1 MTDFFCVE
9 ENISDSLGGSYMLNS
24 QDTTYNLNLDTVT
37 NDDIDIE
44 NEINEEYN
52 TFNVQELN
60 SIREKIE
67 SMPKFNQ
74 IEVLRILSGYKNI
87 TLNENKYGVLINMTD
102 LKKEVIEK
110 LKEYI
115 SYVNTQETNLNEF
128 ESRIQEYKNIYFVK
142 DNKDKEIKDTS
153 KTNKNKNV

>member
-1 MTDFFCVE
+1 
-9 ENISDSLGGSYMLNS
+9 MLNPEEHL
-24 QDTTYNLNLDTVT
+24 YNLNLDSVEE
-37 NDDIDIE
+37 NDIADID
-44 NEINEEYN
+44 EEES
-52 TFNVQELN
+52 FNVQELN

-74 IEVLRILSGYKNI
+74 IEVLRILSSYKNI

-115 SYVNTQETNLNEF
+115 NYVNTQETNLNEF

-142 DNKDKEIKDTS
+142 DNKDKDVKDTS
-153 KTNKNKNV
+153 KNNKNKNV

>member
-9 ENISDSLGGSYMLNS
+9 ENISDPLNGSYMLNPEE
-24 QDTTYNLNLDTVT
+24 TIYNLNLDSVE
-37 NDDIDIE
+37 NDNDVDDD
-44 NEINEEYN
+44 EEP
-52 TFNVQELN
+52 FNVQELN

-142 DNKDKEIKDTS
+142 DNKDKDIKDTS
-153 KTNKNKNV
+153 KTNKK

>member
-9 ENISDSLGGSYMLNS
+9 ENISDSLGGNYMLNPEE
-24 QDTTYNLNLDTVT
+24 TVYNLNLDSVE
-37 NDDIDIE
+37 NDVDYDDD
-44 NEINEEYN
+44 EEEP
-52 TFNVQELN
+52 FNVQELN

-87 TLNENKYGVLINMTD
+87 TLNENKYGVLINMTE

-115 SYVNTQETNLNEF
+115 SYVNTQESNLNEL

-142 DNKDKEIKDTS
+142 DNKDKEIKENS
-153 KTNKNKNV
+153 KTNKHKNV

>member
-9 ENISDSLGGSYMLNS
+9 ENISDLLNGSYMLNP
-24 QDTTYNLNLDTVT
+24 QETAYNLNLDSVE
-37 NDDIDIE
+37 NDIADDD
-44 NEINEEYN
+44 EEES
-52 TFNVQELN
+52 FNGKELN

>member
-9 ENISDSLGGSYMLNS
+9 ENISDSFGDNYMLN
-24 QDTTYNLNLDTVT
+24 TEEPVYNLDSLEEN
-37 NDDIDIE
+37 DIDG
-44 NEINEEYN
+44 EEP
-52 TFNVQELN
+52 FNGQELN

-102 LKKEVIEK
+102 LKKEVVEN

-142 DNKDKEIKDTS
+142 DNKDKDVKDTS
-153 KTNKNKNV
+153 NTNKK

>member
-9 ENISDSLGGSYMLNS
+9 ENISHSQGSYMLNS
-24 QDTTYNLNLDTVT
+24 QDATYNLNLDECE
-37 NDDIDIE
+37 NNDIE
-44 NEINEEYN
+44 NEIDDDEP
-52 TFNVQELN
+52 FNVQELN

-74 IEVLRILSGYKNI
+74 IEVLRILSSHKNI

-115 SYVNTQETNLNEF
+115 SYVNTQESNLNEL

-142 DNKDKEIKDTS
+142 DNKDKNIKDNS
-153 KTNKNKNV
+153 KTNKNV

>member
-9 ENISDSLGGSYMLNS
+9 ENISDPLNGSYMLNPEE
-24 QDTTYNLNLDTVT
+24 TIYNLNLDSV
-37 NDDIDIE
+37 E
-44 NEINEEYN
+44 NENDVDDDEEP
-52 TFNVQELN
+52 FNVQELN

-142 DNKDKEIKDTS
+142 DNKDKDIKDTS
-153 KTNKNKNV
+153 KTNKK

>member
-1 MTDFFCVE
+1 MKKCSKCKQE
-9 ENISDSLGGSYMLNS
+9 K
-24 QDTTYNLNLDTVT
+24 
-37 NDDIDIE
+37 
-44 NEINEEYN
+44 
-52 TFNVQELN
+52 ELN
-60 SIREKIE
+60 NFGI
-67 SMPKFNQ
+67 
-74 IEVLRILSGYKNI
+74 
-87 TLNENKYGVLINMTD
+87 D
-102 LKKEVIEK
+102 KKECDGLNRVCKQCRQSFSKEHSKRLYEKNKLWKENNVDKIKEYQKEYSKVWNQNNVDKIKEYSKEYYDNNVEK

>member
-9 ENISDSLGGSYMLNS
+9 ENISDSLNGSYMLNPEE
-24 QDTTYNLNLDTVT
+24 TAYNLNLDSL
-37 NDDIDIE
+37 E
-44 NEINEEYN
+44 NESDDDEEP
-52 TFNVQELN
+52 FNSQELN

-74 IEVLRILSGYKNI
+74 IEVLRILSGHKNI

-102 LKKEVIEK
+102 LKKEVIDK

-115 SYVNTQETNLNEF
+115 SYVNTQETNLNEL
-128 ESRIQEYKNIYFVK
+128 ETRIQEYKNIYFTK
-142 DNKDKEIKDTS
+142 DNKDKNVRDNS
-153 KTNKNKNV
+153 KANNNNKNV

>member
-9 ENISDSLGGSYMLNS
+9 ENISDSLAGNYMLNP
-24 QDTTYNLNLDTVT
+24 QEPVYNLNLDSVE
-37 NDDIDIE
+37 NDISDD
-44 NEINEEYN
+44 EEE

>member
-9 ENISDSLGGSYMLNS
+9 ENISDSLGGNYMLNP
-24 QDTTYNLNLDTVT
+24 QEPVYNLDSVE
-37 NDDIDIE
+37 NDAVDDDD
-44 NEINEEYN
+44 EEEP
-52 TFNVQELN
+52 FNGQELN

-87 TLNENKYGVLINMTD
+87 TLNENKYGVLINMTE

-115 SYVNTQETNLNEF
+115 SYVNTQESNLNEL

-142 DNKDKEIKDTS
+142 DNKDKNIKENS

>member
-9 ENISDSLGGSYMLNS
+9 ENISDPLGGSYMLNPGEPV
-24 QDTTYNLNLDTVT
+24 YNLDSMEDN
-37 NDDIDIE
+37 DIDFD
-44 NEINEEYN
+44 EEES
-52 TFNVQELN
+52 FNVQELN

-102 LKKEVIEK
+102 LKKEVIDK

-153 KTNKNKNV
+153 KTNKK

>member
-9 ENISDSLGGSYMLNS
+9 ENISDPLGGSYMLNS
-24 QDTTYNLNLDTVT
+24 LDTTYNLNLDTVT
-37 NDDIDIE
+37 NDDIE

>member
-9 ENISDSLGGSYMLNS
+9 ENISDSLGGSYMLNPEEPV
-24 QDTTYNLNLDTVT
+24 YNLNLDSVE
-37 NDDIDIE
+37 ND
-44 NEINEEYN
+44 INDEEP
-52 TFNVQELN
+52 FNIPELN

-115 SYVNTQETNLNEF
+115 SYVNTQEINLNEF

-142 DNKDKEIKDTS
+142 DNKDKDVKDTS
-153 KTNKNKNV
+153 KNNKNKNV

>member
-9 ENISDSLGGSYMLNS
+9 ENISNSLGGSYMLNS
-24 QDTTYNLNLDTVT
+24 EEPVYNLNLDSVE
-37 NDDIDIE
+37 NDID
-44 NEINEEYN
+44 EEEP
-52 TFNVQELN
+52 FNIPELN

-115 SYVNTQETNLNEF
+115 SYVNTQEINLNEF

-142 DNKDKEIKDTS
+142 DNKDKDIKDTS
-153 KTNKNKNV
+153 KNNKNKNV

>member
-9 ENISDSLGGSYMLNS
+9 ENISDPLGGSYMLNS

-37 NDDIDIE
+37 NDDIE

-67 SMPKFNQ
+67 LMSKFNQ
-74 IEVLRILSGYKNI
+74 IEVLRILSSYKNI

-102 LKKEVIEK
+102 LKREVIEK

-115 SYVNTQETNLNEF
+115 NYVNTQETNLNEF
-128 ESRIQEYKNIYFVK
+128 ETRIQQYKNIYFVK
-142 DNKDKEIKDTS
+142 DNKDKET
-153 KTNKNKNV
+153 

>member
-9 ENISDSLGGSYMLNS
+9 ENISDSLGDNYMLN
-24 QDTTYNLNLDTVT
+24 TEEPVYNLNLDSLEE
-37 NDDIDIE
+37 NDIDDDQ
-44 NEINEEYN
+44 EEP
-52 TFNVQELN
+52 FNGQELN

-142 DNKDKEIKDTS
+142 DNKDKDVKDTS
-153 KTNKNKNV
+153 KTNKK

>member
-9 ENISDSLGGSYMLNS
+9 ENISDSLDGSYMLN
-24 QDTTYNLNLDTVT
+24 TEEPVYNLNLESLEE
-37 NDDIDIE
+37 NDIDG
-44 NEINEEYN
+44 EEP
-52 TFNVQELN
+52 FNGQELN

-102 LKKEVIEK
+102 LKKEVVEK

-142 DNKDKEIKDTS
+142 DNKDKDVKDTS
-153 KTNKNKNV
+153 NTNKK

>member
-9 ENISDSLGGSYMLNS
+9 ENISDSLGGSYMLNP
-24 QDTTYNLNLDTVT
+24 QEPVYNLNLDSVE
-37 NDDIDIE
+37 NDISIDDDHHGE
-44 NEINEEYN
+44 EI
-52 TFNVQELN
+52 FNIQELN

-87 TLNENKYGVLINMTD
+87 TLNENKYGVVINMTD

-142 DNKDKEIKDTS
+142 DNKDKNIKDTS
-153 KTNKNKNV
+153 KTNKK

>member
-9 ENISDSLGGSYMLNS
+9 ENISNPLTGSYILNP
-24 QDTTYNLNLDTVT
+24 QDPIYNLDSV
-37 NDDIDIE
+37 E
-44 NEINEEYN
+44 NESDDEEDS
-52 TFNVQELN
+52 FNSQELN

-74 IEVLRILSGYKNI
+74 IEVLRILSSYKNI

>member
-9 ENISDSLGGSYMLNS
+9 ENISDSLGGSYMLNPEEPV
-24 QDTTYNLNLDTVT
+24 YNLNLDLVE
-37 NDDIDIE
+37 NDIE
-44 NEINEEYN
+44 DDDDEEEQP
-52 TFNVQELN
+52 FNGQELN

-87 TLNENKYGVLINMTD
+87 TLNENKYGVLVNMTD

>member
-9 ENISDSLGGSYMLNS
+9 ENISNPLTGSYILNP
-24 QDTTYNLNLDTVT
+24 QDPIYNLDSV
-37 NDDIDIE
+37 E
-44 NEINEEYN
+44 NESDDEEDS
-52 TFNVQELN
+52 FNSQELN

-74 IEVLRILSGYKNI
+74 IEVLRILSSYKNI

-128 ESRIQEYKNIYFVK
+128 ETRIQEYKNIYFVK
-142 DNKDKEIKDTS
+142 DNKDKDIKDSS

>member
-9 ENISDSLGGSYMLNS
+9 ENISDSLGGSYMLNPEEPV
-24 QDTTYNLNLDTVT
+24 YNLNLDSVE
-37 NDDIDIE
+37 ND
-44 NEINEEYN
+44 INDEEP
-52 TFNVQELN
+52 FNIPELN

-115 SYVNTQETNLNEF
+115 SYVNTQEINLNEF

-142 DNKDKEIKDTS
+142 DNKDKDIKDTS
-153 KTNKNKNV
+153 KNNKNKNV

>member
-9 ENISDSLGGSYMLNS
+9 ENISSSLVDNYMLN
-24 QDTTYNLNLDTVT
+24 TEEPVYNLNLDSLEE
-37 NDDIDIE
+37 NDIDG
-44 NEINEEYN
+44 EEP
-52 TFNVQELN
+52 FNGQELN

-102 LKKEVIEK
+102 LKKEVIDK

-142 DNKDKEIKDTS
+142 DNKDKDVKDTS
-153 KTNKNKNV
+153 KTNKK

>member
-9 ENISDSLGGSYMLNS
+9 ENISNPLTGSYILNP
-24 QDTTYNLNLDTVT
+24 QDPIYNLDSV
-37 NDDIDIE
+37 E
-44 NEINEEYN
+44 NESDDEEDS
-52 TFNVQELN
+52 FNSQELN

-74 IEVLRILSGYKNI
+74 IEVLRILSSYKNI

-102 LKKEVIEK
+102 LKREVIEK

-115 SYVNTQETNLNEF
+115 NYVNTQETNLNEF
-128 ESRIQEYKNIYFVK
+128 ETRIQQYKNIYFVK
-142 DNKDKEIKDTS
+142 DNKDKET
-153 KTNKNKNV
+153 

>member
-9 ENISDSLGGSYMLNS
+9 ENISESLGGSYMLNPEEPV
-24 QDTTYNLNLDTVT
+24 YNLNLDSLE
-37 NDDIDIE
+37 NDIDDD
-44 NEINEEYN
+44 EEES
-52 TFNVQELN
+52 FNVQELN

-115 SYVNTQETNLNEF
+115 SYVNTQEINLNEF

-142 DNKDKEIKDTS
+142 DNKDKDVKDTS
-153 KTNKNKNV
+153 KTNKK

>member
-9 ENISDSLGGSYMLNS
+9 ENISDPLNGSYMLNPEE
-24 QDTTYNLNLDTVT
+24 TIYNLNLDSVE
-37 NDDIDIE
+37 NDNDVDDD
-44 NEINEEYN
+44 EEP
-52 TFNVQELN
+52 FNVQELN

-115 SYVNTQETNLNEF
+115 SYVNTQESNLNEL

-142 DNKDKEIKDTS
+142 DNKDKHVKENS
-153 KTNKNKNV
+153 KTNKHKNV

>member
-9 ENISDSLGGSYMLNS
+9 ENISESLNSNYMLNS
-24 QDTTYNLNLDTVT
+24 EEPVYNLKLDSVE
-37 NDDIDIE
+37 NDIADDDD
-44 NEINEEYN
+44 EEES
-52 TFNVQELN
+52 FNGKELN

-142 DNKDKEIKDTS
+142 DNKDKDIKESS

>member
-9 ENISDSLGGSYMLNS
+9 ENISDSLGGSYMLNP
-24 QDTTYNLNLDTVT
+24 QEPVYNLDSV
-37 NDDIDIE
+37 E
-44 NEINEEYN
+44 NEEIDSETEEEYS
-52 TFNVQELN
+52 FNIQELN
-60 SIREKIE
+60 NIREKIE

-115 SYVNTQETNLNEF
+115 SYVNTQESNLNEL

-142 DNKDKEIKDTS
+142 DNKDKNIKENS
-153 KTNKNKNV
+153 KTNKHKNV

>member
-9 ENISDSLGGSYMLNS
+9 ENISDSFGDNYMLN
-24 QDTTYNLNLDTVT
+24 TEEPVYNLDSLEEN
-37 NDDIDIE
+37 DIDG
-44 NEINEEYN
+44 EEP
-52 TFNVQELN
+52 FNGQELN

-102 LKKEVIEK
+102 LKKEVVEK

-142 DNKDKEIKDTS
+142 DNKDKDVKDTS
-153 KTNKNKNV
+153 NTNKK

>member
-9 ENISDSLGGSYMLNS
+9 ENISESLSGNYMLNPE
-24 QDTTYNLNLDTVT
+24 QPVYNLDSVE
-37 NDDIDIE
+37 NDVDDD
-44 NEINEEYN
+44 EEEEP
-52 TFNVQELN
+52 FNGQELN

>member
-9 ENISDSLGGSYMLNS
+9 ENISDPLGGSYMLNS
-24 QDTTYNLNLDTVT
+24 QDTTYNLNLHTVT
-37 NDDIDIE
+37 NDDIE
-44 NEINEEYN
+44 NEINEDYN

-67 SMPKFNQ
+67 SMSKFNQ
-74 IEVLRILSGYKNI
+74 IEVLRILSSYKNI

-102 LKKEVIEK
+102 LKREVIEK

-115 SYVNTQETNLNEF
+115 NYVNTQETNLNEF
-128 ESRIQEYKNIYFVK
+128 ETRIQQYKNIYFVK
-142 DNKDKEIKDTS
+142 DNKDKET
-153 KTNKNKNV
+153 

>member
-9 ENISDSLGGSYMLNS
+9 ENISDSLGGSYMLNPEEPV
-24 QDTTYNLNLDTVT
+24 YNLNLDSLEE
-37 NDDIDIE
+37 NDID
-44 NEINEEYN
+44 EEES
-52 TFNVQELN
+52 FNVQELN

-115 SYVNTQETNLNEF
+115 SYVNTQEINLNEF

-142 DNKDKEIKDTS
+142 DNKDKDVKDTS
-153 KTNKNKNV
+153 KNNKNKNV